1 MITSK
6 SEWVKKFKI
15 SLLINFSVGLIY
27 YFITSLYLL
36 NRLGG
41 ADMVFLMFL
50 LVCCGIHLVWVII
63 FSITSLIGKTEF
75 KFATIH
81 IISTLLFFL
90 FIFLTVDLVG
100 DIYYHL
106 TK

>member
-1 MITSK
+1 MTMNSAWI
-6 SEWVKKFKI
+6 KKFKF

-27 YFITSLYLL
+27 YFITSLFLL

-41 ADMVFLMFL
+41 ADMIFLMFL
-50 LVCCGIHLVWVII
+50 LVCCGIHLVWVFI
-63 FSITSLIGKTEF
+63 FSIASLIGKTEF
-75 KFATIH
+75 KLATVH

-90 FIFLTVDLVG
+90 FIFLTVNLVG

-106 TK
+106 TKK